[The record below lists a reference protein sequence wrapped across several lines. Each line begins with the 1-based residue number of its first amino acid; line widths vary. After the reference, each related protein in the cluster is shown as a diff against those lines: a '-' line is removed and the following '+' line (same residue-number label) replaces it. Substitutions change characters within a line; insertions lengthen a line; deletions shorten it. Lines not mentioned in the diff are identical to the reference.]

1 MTEITVNGMTCT
13 SCATHVKDA
22 LEKIPGVNAAVVSYP
37 ESRAQVMAD
46 TAVSHNQLL
55 AAIAALGYQGSIRVG
70 DFKDEP
76 KIRDALEGAGLHIAI
91 IGSGGAAMA
100 AALKAVEQGATVTL
114 IERGT
119 IGGTCVNIG
128 CVPSKIMIRAAH
140 IAHLRRE
147 SPFDGGI
154 AATVPAIDRSKL
166 LAQQQA
172 RVDELRHAKYEG
184 ILDGNPAITV
194 LHGEARFKDDQS
206 LVVRLNEGGEREV
219 TFDRCLVATGASP
232 AVPPIPGLK
241 ESPYWTSTEALVSD
255 TIPARLAVIGSSVVA
270 LELAQAFARLGSQV
284 TILARSTLFFREDP
298 AIGEAV
304 TAAFRAE
311 GIEVLEHTQASQVA
325 HVNGEFV
332 LTTGH
337 GELRADKL
345 LVATGRAPNTRSL
358 ALDAAGVTV
367 NAQGAIVIDQGMR
380 TSNPNIYAA
389 GDCTDQPQFVYVA
402 AAAGTRAAI
411 NMTGGD
417 AALNLTAMPAV
428 VFTDP
433 QVATVGYSEAEAHH
447 DGIETDSRTL
457 TLDNVPRALAN
468 FDTRGFIKLVIEEG
482 SGRLIGVQAVAPE
495 AGELIQTAVLA
506 IRNRMTVQEL
516 ADQLFPYL
524 TMVEGLKLAAQT
536 PLGEICRYRVCRVMP
551 SSRHRSPTLVSGCPI
566 AAIARRSLAAVILNG
581 RPPFRP
587 RARADAKPAM
597 VRSAI
602 NSRSNSANAAK
613 MPKTSLPAAVVV
625 SMAAPWPVN
634 TLRPMP
640 RAVRSCTVL
649 MRWRKSRP
657 SRSSFHTTS
666 VSPGRSAFRQLTK
679 PGRSSRL
686 PDAWSS

>member
-1 MTEITVNGMTCT
+1 MTTLKITGMTCD
-13 SCATHVKDA
+13 SCAVHVKDA
-22 LEKIPGVNAAVVSYP
+22 LEKVPGVQSAVVSYP
-37 ESRAQVMAD
+37 KGTAQLATEPGPSPD
-46 TAVSHNQLL
+46 AL
-55 AAIAALGYQGSIRVG
+55 AAAVAGLGYKATLAEAPSTSVRGGLLGKALGWLGGG
-70 DFKDEP
+70 DKAGGD
-76 KIRDALEGAGLHIAI
+76 GGGLHIAV

-100 AALKAVEQGATVTL
+100 AALKAVEQGAHVTL

-140 IAHLRRE
+140 LAHLRRE
-147 SPFDGGI
+147 SPFDGGMPPTPPTI
-154 AATVPAIDRSKL
+154 LRERL

-184 ILDGNPAITV
+184 ILDGTPAITV
-194 LHGEARFKDDQS
+194 LHGEAHFKDAQS
-206 LVVRLNEGGEREV
+206 LAVRLNEGSEREV
-219 TFDRCLVATGASP
+219 TFDRCLIATGASP

-255 TIPARLAVIGSSVVA
+255 TIPERLAVIGSSVVA

-304 TAAFRAE
+304 TDAFRAE
-311 GIEVLEHTQASQVA
+311 GITVLEHTQASQVA
-325 HVNGEFV
+325 HVDGEFV

-337 GELRADKL
+337 GEIRADKL
-345 LVATGRAPNTRSL
+345 LIATGRTPNTRSL
-358 ALDAAGVTV
+358 ALDAAGVTI
-367 NAQGAIVIDQGMR
+367 NAQGAIVIDKGMR
-380 TSNPNIYAA
+380 TSTPHIYAA

-417 AALNLTAMPAV
+417 AALDLTAMPAV

-536 PLGEICRYRVCRVMP
+536 FSKDVKQL
-551 SSRHRSPTLVSGCPI
+551 
-566 AAIARRSLAAVILNG
+566 
-581 RPPFRP
+581 
-587 RARADAKPAM
+587 
-597 VRSAI
+597 
-602 NSRSNSANAAK
+602 
-613 MPKTSLPAAVVV
+613 
-625 SMAAPWPVN
+625 
-634 TLRPMP
+634 
-640 RAVRSCTVL
+640 SCCA
-649 MRWRKSRP
+649 
-657 SRSSFHTTS
+657 
-666 VSPGRSAFRQLTK
+666 G
-679 PGRSSRL
+679 
-686 PDAWSS
+686 

>member
-1 MTEITVNGMTCT
+1 MYLNITGMTCD
-13 SCATHVKDA
+13 SCATHVKEA
-22 LEKIPGVNAAVVSYP
+22 LEKVPGVLSALVSYP
-37 ESRAQVMAD
+37 NGSAQLATDPGTSPEALTAAVAGLGYKATPAD
-46 TAVSHNQLL
+46 APSTSARGRLL
-55 AAIAALGYQGSIRVG
+55 GKALGWLGG
-70 DFKDEP
+70 DDKAGGDG
-76 KIRDALEGAGLHIAI
+76 DGLHVAV

-100 AALKAVEQGATVTL
+100 AALKAVEQGAKVTL

-119 IGGTCVNIG
+119 IGGTCVNVG

-147 SPFDGGI
+147 SPFDSGI

-194 LHGEARFKDDQS
+194 LHGEARFKDDQR
-206 LVVRLNEGGEREV
+206 LAVRLNDGGERV
-219 TFDRCLVATGASP
+219 VAFDRCLVATGASP
-232 AVPPIPGLK
+232 AVPLIPGLK
-241 ESPYWTSTEALVSD
+241 ESPFWTSTEALVSD
-255 TIPARLAVIGSSVVA
+255 TIPERLAVIGSSVVA
-270 LELAQAFARLGSQV
+270 LELAQAFARLGSKV

-325 HVNGEFV
+325 HVGGEFV

-337 GELRADKL
+337 GEIRADKL

-358 ALDAAGVTV
+358 ALKRRVSPSTRRGLSSSTKACAP
-367 NAQGAIVIDQGMR
+367 AR
-380 TSNPNIYAA
+380 HIYAA

-417 AALNLTAMPAV
+417 AALDLTAMPAV

-447 DGIETDSRTL
+447 DGIVTDSCTL

-536 PLGEICRYRVCRVMP
+536 FSKDVKQL
-551 SSRHRSPTLVSGCPI
+551 
-566 AAIARRSLAAVILNG
+566 
-581 RPPFRP
+581 
-587 RARADAKPAM
+587 
-597 VRSAI
+597 
-602 NSRSNSANAAK
+602 
-613 MPKTSLPAAVVV
+613 
-625 SMAAPWPVN
+625 
-634 TLRPMP
+634 
-640 RAVRSCTVL
+640 SCCA
-649 MRWRKSRP
+649 
-657 SRSSFHTTS
+657 
-666 VSPGRSAFRQLTK
+666 G
-679 PGRSSRL
+679 
-686 PDAWSS
+686 